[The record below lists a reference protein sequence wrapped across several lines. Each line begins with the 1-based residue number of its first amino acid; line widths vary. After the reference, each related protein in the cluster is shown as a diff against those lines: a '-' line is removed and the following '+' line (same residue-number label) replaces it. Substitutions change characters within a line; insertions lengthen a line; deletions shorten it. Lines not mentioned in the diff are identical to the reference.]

1 MTLRPLILLAALG
14 FMPAAASAH
23 PNILPVRD
31 VAVSYRLDAPG
42 RPPAD
47 YQFSYDAADQRARI
61 DDPARGTYFLVDL
74 PAGQARLV
82 IPALHTVVEAPNLS
96 TISQEITQLKGARF
110 TNLGQASYAGGA
122 CDKYLVL
129 SNQGSA
135 DVCLTPDGV
144 ALSFHGH
151 DAHGSA
157 TVTATSVAYG
167 PQPAGQFIPPAG
179 FGSVTLP
186 PQALAA
192 LLRQQ

>member
-1 MTLRPLILLAALG
+1 MSLSLVLLAALG
-14 FMPAAASAH
+14 IAPAAAATH
-23 PNILPVRD
+23 PNILPVHD

-42 RPPAD
+42 RSPAD

-74 PAGQARLV
+74 PAGPARLV
-82 IPALHTVVEAPNLS
+82 IPALRTVVNAPNLS
-96 TISQEITQLKGARF
+96 AISQEITQLEGARF
-110 TNLGQASYAGGA
+110 TRLGAGSYGGGA
-122 CDKYLVL
+122 CEKYLVL
-129 SNQGSA
+129 SDQGSA

-167 PQPAGQFIPPAG
+167 PQPPDQFMPPAG